1 MTSNLRSLGPEGLR
15 RFLEQDDAHD
25 DAALDVLCAQKDAR
39 HSLLYWFTDFDLA
52 LAEAKKTGRPI
63 LSLQLLGRLDDELSC
78 VNSRFFRTTLYPH
91 PAVSKELR
99 ANFVLHWHSVRPVPV
114 VRVDFGNGRTLTRT
128 ITGNSAHLV
137 LDSRGRP
144 VDVIPGLHA
153 PHAFL
158 EALRFARTLAKHVEA
173 LPDASAALAH
183 ARRRTA
189 LLERWGKA
197 VRLPSER
204 DPSNLERATT
214 DWKKLAGPVEV
225 GSSPQLRALS
235 SLERVV
241 AEDTARNNQTKSCF
255 AARWASRAD
264 RGERSTP
271 ARDSGG
277 LEVGG
282 NSGELRSVADR
293 QGDCVMV
300 VDGCRQAD
308 VAIPRGLARADRA
321 VPNAVVVLVDEILK
335 AHRSAG
341 RQVELEVHHPG
352 RGDSLRL
359 TTARDFAAVRVR
371 PPHHEQAAC
380 HRPEALE
387 LCLNWSCASAA
398 GGGERCKGQHE
409 GSMDVHGVPDPSRAT
424 G

>member
-78 VNSRFFRTTLYPH
+78 ANSRFFRTTLYPH

-183 ARRRTA
+183 AHARRRTA

-204 DPSNLERATT
+204 DPSKLERATT

-225 GSSPQLRALS
+225 GSSPQLLERKLPTAEEAGARAMTKLRVEMPLLRALS

-241 AEDTARNNQTKSCF
+241 AEDTARNMHVLHRHVHDHFQSPTGSW
-255 AARWASRAD
+255 R
-264 RGERSTP
+264 
-271 ARDSGG
+271 
-277 LEVGG
+277 
-282 NSGELRSVADR
+282 ELSDWVYETLF
-293 QGDCVMV
+293 QMPPGD
-300 VDGCRQAD
+300 
-308 VAIPRGLARADRA
+308 PWLGLAPEDAFSGIERGG
-321 VPNAVVVLVDEILK
+321 VV
-335 AHRSAG
+335 
-341 RQVELEVHHPG
+341 
-352 RGDSLRL
+352 
-359 TTARDFAAVRVR
+359 
-371 PPHHEQAAC
+371 
-380 HRPEALE
+380 
-387 LCLNWSCASAA
+387 
-398 GGGERCKGQHE
+398 
-409 GSMDVHGVPDPSRAT
+409 
-424 G
+424 